1 MFRQGKAVRRPS
13 RVPYLKRGLQV
24 EGLPENI
31 EFKKPYC
38 YGSVQLKK
46 IMLTQNEIK
55 FKLDKEDSSKNVQG
69 EPSSSPS
76 PEVTNDAGSVKE
88 LLVKIAGVSDAK
100 GALSMTVPKKIE
112 EVDIEVINLNLTQEE
127 RVVLSPVVNN
137 I

>member
-1 MFRQGKAVRRPS
+1 
-13 RVPYLKRGLQV
+13 
-24 EGLPENI
+24 
-31 EFKKPYC
+31 
-38 YGSVQLKK
+38 
-46 IMLTQNEIK
+46 MLTQNEIK

-76 PEVTNDAGSVKE
+76 PEVTNAGSVKE
-88 LLVKIAGVSDAK
+88 LLVKIVGVSYAK

-127 RVVLSPVVNN
+127 RVVLSPVMNN